1 MKNLA
6 LLFILSGI
14 ILGSSCKK
22 DKRSE
27 RFILLTTPVWTTD
40 SLLAGGQDASGPG
53 QVLAKFKGDAKFRED
68 GTGYFGIYKGDW
80 RFNPAETQLTI
91 VTDSLKLPIIADIK
105 MLTAD
110 SLKITTTVPDKIN
123 PLVSIAIRMVFISK

>member
-6 LLFILSGI
+6 LLFIISGI
-14 ILGSSCKK
+14 IFASSCKK
-22 DKRSE
+22 DKKSE

-40 SLLAGGQDASGPG
+40 SLLANGQDASKPG
-53 QVLAKFKGDAKFRED
+53 QVLAKFKGDAKFKED

-80 RFNPAETQLTI
+80 RFNPAETQITI
-91 VTDSLKLPIIADIK
+91 RTDSLVLPIVADIK

-110 SLKITTTVPDKIN
+110 SLKITTTVPDKNN
-123 PLVSIAIRMVFISK
+123 PLISIAIRMVFISR

>member
-6 LLFILSGI
+6 LLFIISGI
-14 ILGSSCKK
+14 IFASSCKK
-22 DKRSE
+22 DRKSE

-40 SLLAGGQDASGPG
+40 SLLADGQDASGPG
-53 QVLAKFKGDAKFRED
+53 QVLEKFKGDAKFKED
-68 GTGYFGIYKGDW
+68 GTGYFGIYEGEW
-80 RFNPAETQLTI
+80 RFNPAETQITI
-91 VTDSLKLPIIADIK
+91 RTDSLILPIVADIK

-123 PLVSIAIRMVFISK
+123 PLISIAIRMVFISR

>member
-6 LLFILSGI
+6 LLFIISGI
-14 ILGSSCKK
+14 IFASSCKK
-22 DKRSE
+22 DKKSE

-40 SLLAGGQDASGPG
+40 SLLSNGLDASGPG

-80 RFNPAETQLTI
+80 RFNATETQLTI
-91 VTDSLKLPIIADIK
+91 VTDSLVLPIIADIK
-105 MLTAD
+105 MLIAD
-110 SLKITTTVPDKIN
+110 SLKITTTVPDKNN
-123 PLVSIAIRMVFISK
+123 PTVPLKIRMVFIAK

>member
-6 LLFILSGI
+6 LLFIISGI
-14 ILGSSCKK
+14 IFASSCKK
-22 DKRSE
+22 DKKSE

-40 SLLAGGQDASGPG
+40 SLLANGQDASKPG
-53 QVLAKFKGDAKFRED
+53 QVLAKFKGDAKFKED

-80 RFNPAETQLTI
+80 RFNPTETQITI
-91 VTDSLKLPIIADIK
+91 RTDSLVLPIVADIK

-110 SLKITTTVPDKIN
+110 SLKITTTVPDKNN
-123 PLVSIAIRMVFISK
+123 PLISIAIRMVFISR